1 MSKKK
6 EEQLAQAQKTAEAAR
21 QAAAPQSSYSTA
33 DLNSRSDVQNAL
45 AGAEYRPS
53 QNVTD
58 AANDLKQWQQNRPG
72 QYQSAYQDKMDEL
85 MDALLGRDSFQY
97 SYAQDPLYRQYAQ
110 LYTQNATNASADAAA
125 QAAAL
130 TGGYGSSY
138 AASVAQQAYQQQIGA
153 LSEAIPTLYRLALDT
168 YTGGGEELVTK
179 LDQLGVR
186 EQNDQNL
193 YNNELADYYTQL
205 QQKGD
210 AYNAA
215 YAQDYGQYQDYLNR
229 LDTLYGYYAA
239 QEQQAA
245 SRKQEKFNRTMKVL
259 GFLGDVVQLAIT
271 GTTGLGTL
279 AGNLANSRYNR
290 AASERA
296 YAASRADT
304 AWEQQM
310 KELQRQDSLTQ
321 QQYKNELAE
330 REYQDTLRQ
339 QQFRNDLA
347 SEKLDIAK
355 GEWALKQSNA
365 QAKASRAAGNA
376 AAKSSGSGKASGSA
390 AGTNALKGSSVVP
403 FTAALLRSRGK
414 SDTSIANALQK
425 EGYTTSEIAKILQQM
440 NQ

>member
-168 YTGGGEELVTK
+168 
-179 LDQLGVR
+179 
-186 EQNDQNL
+186 
-193 YNNELADYYTQL
+193 
-205 QQKGD
+205 
-210 AYNAA
+210 
-215 YAQDYGQYQDYLNR
+215 
-229 LDTLYGYYAA
+229 
-239 QEQQAA
+239 
-245 SRKQEKFNRTMKVL
+245 
-259 GFLGDVVQLAIT
+259 
-271 GTTGLGTL
+271 
-279 AGNLANSRYNR
+279 
-290 AASERA
+290 
-296 YAASRADT
+296 
-304 AWEQQM
+304 
-310 KELQRQDSLTQ
+310 
-321 QQYKNELAE
+321 
-330 REYQDTLRQ
+330 
-339 QQFRNDLA
+339 
-347 SEKLDIAK
+347 
-355 GEWALKQSNA
+355 
-365 QAKASRAAGNA
+365 
-376 AAKSSGSGKASGSA
+376 
-390 AGTNALKGSSVVP
+390 
-403 FTAALLRSRGK
+403 
-414 SDTSIANALQK
+414 
-425 EGYTTSEIAKILQQM
+425 
-440 NQ
+440 